1 MKKRDE
7 KMSLEKSI
15 HYGSKDAVI
24 RNLKDAGCCQEMVQ
38 SFMTYLEQGNLKGQ
52 LELLE
57 KRRDCLLEQVHEEE
71 KQIDCLD
78 YLVYQ
83 IRRNETVS
91 SI

>member
-1 MKKRDE
+1 
-7 KMSLEKSI
+7 MSLEKSI
-15 HYGSKDAVI
+15 HYGSKEAVI
-24 RNLKDAGCCQEMVQ
+24 QNLEDAGCCRKMIE
-38 SFMTYLEQGNLKGQ
+38 SFMAYLEQGDLRGQ

-57 KRRDCLLEQVHEEE
+57 KQRNCLLERVHAEE

-91 SI
+91 NR